1 MVYSTY
7 KNGYDWGMVYYCV
20 THISFFFCNFV
31 DDIVGIINIYME
43 DYGRILRTF
52 NGSMIKLFLA
62 ENKPPKFDINIFP
75 KHLGGITHVQT

>member
-1 MVYSTY
+1 MVTT
-7 KNGYDWGMVYYCV
+7 GGWFIIVLPTLV
-20 THISFFFCNFV
+20 FFFCNFV